1 MRPSNHIVFSGGLDE
16 NIKMWDIN
24 KRKAIAN
31 FSGDHASIYCI
42 QTTFDQEMLVGVG
55 PDA

>member
-24 KRKAIAN
+24 KRKPIAN